1 MPKDTQKLSAETS
14 ARTSRTGGRAATT
27 GVIPGRFA
35 LSVGNPDL
43 SSPHRWRWEL
53 LTNLAR
59 LETGHTPSRRHP
71 GYWDGDIPWIGIKD
85 AAEHHGRDLF
95 ETVQYVTQ
103 EGIDNSAA
111 RVLPTGTVCLSRTAS
126 IGYITRMGVPMAT
139 SQDFVNW
146 VCGPNLDSRLLLYLL
161 LSEVDSLSRFAYG
174 TTHQTI
180 YFPEVKAFHVC
191 VPPLAEQRA
200 IAGVLGSL
208 DDKIE
213 QNRRTARAL
222 ERLARAIFR
231 AWFVDFEPVKAKAA
245 GAASFPSMPQP
256 VFDALPTRFVDS
268 DIGPVPEGWEVKAI
282 GDVVT
287 TKGGGT
293 PNTKNPEYWG
303 GGEHC
308 WVTPKDMSRLSHPV
322 LLDTKRRIT
331 EAAVNS
337 ISSGMLPV
345 GTVLMSSRA
354 PVGYLAIASVP
365 TAINQ
370 GFIAMVC
377 DGPLPPTYVLNW
389 ALTSMDAIKAHASGT
404 TFPEIS
410 KKNFRPLPVVV
421 PISDVIA
428 AYQQTSDPLFDLLV
442 ACVKE
447 SLQFTQVR
455 DYLLPQLLSGTVRVC
470 S

>member
-1 MPKDTQKLSAETS
+1 MDDAAPRTLGIYIRVKHGCAFKGEYFTESETPYVLVTPGNFAIGGGFLNNKPKYYAGPVPDDYILQEGDLVVTMTDLSKAGDTLGYPALVPRTLGRRYLHNQRIGLVEIKEGVEADKRFLFYRLRASDYRHHILATASGSTVRHTS
-14 ARTSRTGGRAATT
+14 
-27 GVIPGRFA
+27 PGRIC
-35 LSVGNPDL
+35 
-43 SSPHRWRWEL
+43 E
-53 LTNLAR
+53 
-59 LETGHTPSRRHP
+59 
-71 GYWDGDIPWIGIKD
+71 
-85 AAEHHGRDLF
+85 F
-95 ETVQYVTQ
+95 ETT
-103 EGIDNSAA
+103 
-111 RVLPTGTVCLSRTAS
+111 LPA
-126 IGYITRMGVPMAT
+126 IT
-139 SQDFVNW
+139 
-146 VCGPNLDSRLLLYLL
+146 
-161 LSEVDSLSRFAYG
+161 
-174 TTHQTI
+174 
-180 YFPEVKAFHVC
+180 
-191 VPPLAEQRA
+191 EQRD
-200 IAGVLGSL
+200 IAGVLGAL

-213 QNRRTARAL
+213 QNQQTARAL

-245 GAASFPSMPQP
+245 GATSFPSMPQQ

-293 PNTKNPEYWG
+293 PNTKNPEYWD

-322 LLDTKRRIT
+322 LLDTERRIT
-331 EAAVNS
+331 DAALNS

-354 PVGYLAIASVP
+354 PVGYLGIARVP

-377 DGPLPPTYVLNW
+377 DGPLPPIYVLNW
-389 ALTSMDAIKAHASGT
+389 ALTSMDVIKARASGT

-410 KKNFRPLPVVV
+410 KKNFRPLPVVL
-421 PISDVIA
+421 PIDDVIS
-428 AYQQTSDPLFDLLV
+428 AYQQTSDPLFELLA
-442 ACVKE
+442 ACVE
-447 SLQFTQVR
+447 ENLHLTQVR
-455 DYLLPQLLSGTVRVC
+455 DYLLPKLLSGTVRVR

>member
-1 MPKDTQKLSAETS
+1 MTPRGLSAKTK
-14 ARTSRTGGRAATT
+14 AQTSRSGGRAATT

-43 SSPHRWRWEL
+43 SSPHGWRWEL
-53 LTNLAR
+53 LTDLAR

-71 GYWDGDIPWIGIKD
+71 EYWDGDIPWIGIKD

-95 ETVQYVTQ
+95 DTVQHVTQ

-180 YFPEVKAFHVC
+180 YFPEAKAFHVC
-191 VPPLAEQRA
+191 VPALAEQRA
-200 IAGVLGSL
+200 IASVLGSL

-231 AWFVDFEPVKAKAA
+231 AWFVDFAPVKAKAA
-245 GAASFPSMPQP
+245 GARSFPSMPKA

-268 DIGPVPEGWEVKAI
+268 DIGAVPEGWEVKAI
-282 GDVVT
+282 GDVVL

-293 PNTKNPEYWG
+293 PSTKDAQYWDDG
-303 GGEHC
+303 AHC
-308 WVTPKDMSRLSHPV
+308 WATPKDMSRLSHPV
-322 LLDTKRRIT
+322 LLDTERRIT
-331 EAAVNS
+331 DAGVNN
-337 ISSGMLPV
+337 ISSGILPI

-354 PVGYLAIASVP
+354 PVGYLAIARVP

-370 GFIAMVC
+370 GFIAMEC
-377 DGPLPPTYVLNW
+377 DGPLPPSYVLNW
-389 ALTSMDAIKAHASGT
+389 AYASMDAIKAHASGT

-410 KKNFRPLPVVV
+410 KKNFRPLPVVL
-421 PISDVIA
+421 PTSDVIA
-428 AYQQTSDPLFDLLV
+428 AYRKSADLIFDLLTT
-442 ACVKE
+442 CVRE
-447 SLQFTQVR
+447 SAQLGQTR
-455 DYLLPQLLSGTVRVC
+455 DYLLPQLLSGTVRVRR
-470 S
+470 

>member
-1 MPKDTQKLSAETS
+1 MRPTYSRDTWTPHSTGDLIAEGSLSIGDGYRAKNSELSTS
-14 ARTSRTGGRAATT
+14 GLPFARAGNIDGGFQFDDADRFSEQDLAKVGDKVSQPSDVVFTS
-27 GVIPGRFA
+27 
-35 LSVGNPDL
+35 
-43 SSPHRWRWEL
+43 
-53 LTNLAR
+53 
-59 LETGHTPSRRHP
+59 
-71 GYWDGDIPWIGIKD
+71 K
-85 AAEHHGRDLF
+85 
-95 ETVQYVTQ
+95 
-103 EGIDNSAA
+103 
-111 RVLPTGTVCLSRTAS
+111 GTVGRLAFVRETTPRFVYAPQLCFWRSLAPDVIDARWLYYWMCGGEFTQQISGVKGQTDMADYVSLTDQRRMAITLPPTS
-126 IGYITRMGVPMAT
+126 I
-139 SQDFVNW
+139 
-146 VCGPNLDSRLLLYLL
+146 
-161 LSEVDSLSRFAYG
+161 
-174 TTHQTI
+174 
-180 YFPEVKAFHVC
+180 
-191 VPPLAEQRA
+191 QRA
-200 IAGVLGSL
+200 IAGVLGAL

-231 AWFVDFEPVKAKAA
+231 AWFVDFEPVKAKAV

-268 DIGPVPEGWEVKAI
+268 DIGPVPEEWKVKAI

-293 PNTKNPEYWG
+293 PSTKNPEYWD

-308 WVTPKDMSRLSHPV
+308 WATPKDMSRLSHPV
-322 LLDTKRRIT
+322 LLDTERRIT
-331 EAAVNS
+331 EAGVNS

-354 PVGYLAIASVP
+354 PVGYLAIARVP

-377 DGPLPPTYVLNW
+377 DGPLPPTYVLSW

-410 KKNFRPLPVVV
+410 KKNFRPLPVVL
-421 PISDVIA
+421 PIGDVIA
-428 AYQQTSDPLFDLLV
+428 AYQQTSDPLFDLLT

-447 SLQFTQVR
+447 SLQLAQVR
-455 DYLLPQLLSGTVRVC
+455 DYLLPKLLSGQVRVEVARA
-470 S
+470 